1 MDPHDELRL
10 ELLRARNELT
20 FLLSDQIY
28 SRDSEVRSV
37 RSRITQLLDTI
48 NMDSIRDKRVAV
60 LL

>member
-1 MDPHDELRL
+1 MDTHDELRL

-20 FLLSDQIY
+20 FLLSEQIY

-37 RSRITQLLDTI
+37 RRRISQLLDTI
-48 NMDSIRDKRVAV
+48 NTDCNRDKRVAV

>member
-1 MDPHDELRL
+1 MDTHDELRL
-10 ELLRARNELT
+10 ELLRARNELA

-28 SRDSEVRSV
+28 SRDSEVRNV

-48 NMDSIRDKRVAV
+48 NIDGNRDKRVAV

>member
-1 MDPHDELRL
+1 MDTHDELRL

-28 SRDSEVRSV
+28 SRDSEVRNV

-48 NMDSIRDKRVAV
+48 NIDGNRDKRVAV